1 MGIFNPSNLGIADML
16 VSLHALSL
24 SPSLALSSNSRVE
37 HNLVQSYSC
46 SLFSSY
52 WCLLTICWLYCPVF
66 YHRSF
71 AHDFSFSGMLFSLHF
86 SSLTWWTN
94 INSSNDITNFTSSEK
109 FSWPP
114 IVDELPLLYT
124 LTETQFSHRKLRL
137 FYSYIIIL

>member
-1 MGIFNPSNLGIADML
+1 MDIFNPSNLGIADML

-24 SPSLALSSNSRVE
+24 SPSLALPSNSRVE
-37 HNLVQSYSC
+37 HNHVQSYSC

-52 WCLLTICWLYCPVF
+52 WCLLIICWLYCPVF
-66 YHRSF
+66 YHRNF
-71 AHDFSFSGMLFSLHF
+71 AHDFSFSGMLFSLYF

-124 LTETQFSHRKLRL
+124 LTETHTFLTENSD
-137 FYSYIIIL
+137 FFTVI